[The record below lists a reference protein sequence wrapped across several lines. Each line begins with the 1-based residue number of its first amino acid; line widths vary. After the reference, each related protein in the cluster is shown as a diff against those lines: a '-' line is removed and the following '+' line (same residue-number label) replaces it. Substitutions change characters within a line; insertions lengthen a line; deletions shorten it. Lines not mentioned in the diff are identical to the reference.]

1 VASIIER
8 IDLGGAGKV
17 LHALI
22 GLAVAFWLISTL
34 RAGKVLLP
42 SY

>member
-1 VASIIER
+1 MER
-8 IDLGGAGKV
+8 IDLGCGDNV

-22 GLAVAFWLISTL
+22 GLTAAFWLISTL